1 MAAKNLFSLNL
12 TVDRNEKQ
20 EVELSL
26 KANLTE
32 DGEKLIN
39 QFVSSVFSRLSCRD
53 NDDDTIDYKDDDH
66 KTEEDKVKDALND
79 LEQEME
85 KMKQE

>member
-1 MAAKNLFSLNL
+1 MKNLFSLNL
-12 TVDRNEKQ
+12 SVDRNEKQ

-32 DGEKLIN
+32 DGEKMIN
-39 QFVSSVFSRLSCRD
+39 QFVSSLFSGLSCRD
-53 NDDDTIDYKDDDH
+53 NDDVIDYKDDDH
-66 KTEEDKVKDALND
+66 KTEKDKVKDALND
-79 LEQEME
+79 LEQEMK

>member
-1 MAAKNLFSLNL
+1 MANLFSLNL